1 MNFEFMQDLQEINK
15 AFPFCKNAEDLARSM
30 PDLSMVASRKSAES
44 LAKYV
49 YLLAHSEEMEGL
61 TFADVLSDQAVRRYL
76 RNPAVLDAFHFVRKS
91 GNAAVH
97 TLAEGSPEEAI
108 AVLERL
114 HFIVGELAR
123 RMSLLRYYPKFD
135 PNIAEKPNAVLEDQ
149 DAGKLAQE
157 MYREHVIAKN
167 QAARFMEEFQDL
179 AAPDKPR
186 PGDIDLNERLEFDHK
201 PRAESTIAMIQEHF
215 GFLALRAMRH
225 LQEETP
231 ERELVF
237 KGEIKLLGKGGYTV
251 SDLVGFMRALM
262 YDLPNADGFTIT
274 TAYYGPS
281 VAPWLNPEVREE
293 FSDTVEKIA
302 EQEQFTYSA
311 FEFLYNHG
319 ESICGRFENGAWVEL
334 RKRFSTSIIDKDLG
348 RDWWCWNQDL
358 SVEFDFEK
366 HADILAALHNI
377 VRKYIPT
384 DQIQYCEEAWEDGD
398 VGILCSSIAW
408 YPRKLREV
416 QDFLDEI
423 NQILEPIKAECSGY
437 GLGEWF
443 IPTAPFAVA
452 TWDWFDGCF
461 KIIGTEF

>member
-1 MNFEFMQDLQEINK
+1 MNFEFMQGLRDINK

-61 TFADVLSDQAVRRYL
+61 TFADALSDQAVRRYL

-157 MYREHVIAKN
+157 MYRDHVIAKD

-179 AAPDKPR
+179 ASPDKPR
-186 PGDIDLNERLEFDHK
+186 PGDVDLNERLEFDHK
-201 PRAESTIAMIQEHF
+201 PREESTIAMIQEHF
-215 GFLALRAMRH
+215 GFLALQTMRH

-237 KGEIKLLGKGGYTV
+237 KAEIKLLGKGGYTV

-262 YDLPNADGFTIT
+262 YDLPDADGFTIISE
-274 TAYYGPS
+274 YYGPS
-281 VAPWLNPEVREE
+281 VAPWFNPEVKEIFQETVDKIGEREV
-293 FSDTVEKIA
+293 FK
-302 EQEQFTYSA
+302 YSS
-311 FEFLYNHG
+311 FEYLYSHG
-319 ESICGRFENGAWVEL
+319 GSICSKYENGEWIDLETN
-334 RKRFSTSIIDKDLG
+334 FSKDIAYKDYEKEWWSWSALIDM
-348 RDWWCWNQDL
+348 
-358 SVEFDFEK
+358 EFDF
-366 HADILAALHNI
+366 D
-377 VRKYIPT
+377 KYP
-384 DQIQYCEEAWEDGD
+384 
-398 VGILCSSIAW
+398 
-408 YPRKLREV
+408 
-416 QDFLDEI
+416 
-423 NQILEPIKAECSGY
+423 QILDDLRNCVRRYAPADQLVFCEQSWAE
-437 GLGEWF
+437 GEQEILVEDIQW
-443 IPTAPFAVA
+443 I
-452 TWDWFDGCF
+452 DKSLK
-461 KIIGTEF
+461 KI